1 MGTVGFVLLLAI
13 VVGVFAFIYMA
24 KVSAVHAFRARLDRD
39 VSAWSARQGR
49 LLSSDGGRV
58 AANHI
63 TTSITPSHEKQE
75 QLGALKTSGFAVYEQ
90 QFEVGGVPEFWRVTH
105 KPTTKM
111 SHTDLPSGDGWVMRP
126 GDTITLAIGSRRVD
140 LPLWR
145 FLSVLSG
152 EASMQVWDD
161 ASQMYS
167 AFFPAKLD
175 WHERRA
181 SIYWLVKQTG
191 SESRWRSTLSH
202 VREFFSEVA
211 SAFEDDVTLVKRLSV
226 LGFGGGQEQEEV
238 DTIFTGFLVQAAR
251 VRLESDEALSWL
263 LERAVE
269 EDLMGV
275 LLGAPFEEIEDALRG
290 HREQLPM
297 LLAQSAEVMIEAR
310 MRQVDPS
317 ILEANIP
324 DLIRLIAKLYEP
336 TEAIDLAR
344 QLPDSIHR
352 VVAGWGPDA
361 CRELLTEHAAE
372 LSRYAAPKA
381 QEGLYRIA
389 ALDAGGDYSALLLSM
404 RGAAS
409 VAVSREFARVVAN
422 MAKHHP
428 EKLAD
433 LEVGHTILRAM
444 RSAARGDAYK
454 MQAILAEHGSP
465 QIVGRIEELRAAHG
479 DRLANAALFE
489 QLQLLLVERTE
500 DASIGGL
507 TVVGGITGG
516 LTMSRG
522 EAGALEQLSSR
533 TQEE

>member
-1 MGTVGFVLLLAI
+1 MGTAGLVLLFVIIAGI
-13 VVGVFAFIYMA
+13 FAFIYMA
-24 KVSAVHAFRARLDRD
+24 EVSAVHAFRARLDRD
-39 VSAWSARQGR
+39 VSAWSTRQGR
-49 LLSSDGGRV
+49 LLSSEGGRD
-58 AANHI
+58 ATNHI

-75 QLGALKTSGFAVYEQ
+75 DLGALKTSIFAVYEQ
-90 QFEVGGVPEFWRVTH
+90 QFEVTGVPEFWRVTH
-105 KPTTKM
+105 KPATKM
-111 SHTDLPSGDGWVMRP
+111 SHANLPFDDGWVMQP
-126 GDTITLAIGSRRVD
+126 EDTITLAIGSRRVE
-140 LPLWR
+140 LSLWR
-145 FLSVLSG
+145 FLSAISG
-152 EASMQVWDD
+152 EASMKVWDD
-161 ASQMYS
+161 ASQMHS
-167 AFFPAKLD
+167 DFFPAKLD
-175 WHERRA
+175 WHEQRA
-181 SIYWLVKQTG
+181 SIYWLVKPSG
-191 SESRWRSTLSH
+191 SEGRWRSTLSR
-202 VREFFSEVA
+202 VREFFAVVA

-226 LGFGGGQEQEEV
+226 LGFGGEQEQEDV
-238 DTIFTGFLVQAAR
+238 DSIFTGFLVQAAR
-251 VRLESDEALSWL
+251 VRLGSDDALSWL
-263 LERAVE
+263 LERAIE

-290 HREQLPM
+290 HHEQLPV

-310 MRQVDPS
+310 MRQVDAS

-324 DLIRLIAKLYEP
+324 DLIRLIAKLHP
-336 TEAIDLAR
+336 STEAVELAR

-444 RSAARGDAYK
+444 RSAERGDAYK
-454 MQAILAEHGSP
+454 MQAILATHGSP
-465 QIVGRIEELRAAHG
+465 QIVGRIEELRTAHG

-489 QLQLLLVERTE
+489 QLQLLLVDRTE
-500 DASIGGL
+500 DASTGGL
-507 TVVGGITGG
+507 SVVGGITGG